1 MSDLISRKAI
11 LKHIEK
17 TRQSVQMMDDTHR
30 ASIIMN
36 GMYLCEKAV
45 RNQPTAEPKTGKW
58 IDTGSGQECDQCHE
72 IQYGYDTGRNYCAN
86 CGAKME
92 VEDETD

>member
-1 MSDLISRKAI
+1 MSDLISREAI

-17 TRQSVQMMDDTHR
+17 IRQSVQMMDDTHR

-45 RNQPTAEPKTGKW
+45 WDQPSAQPERKICKGCKHVGLY
-58 IDTGSGQECDQCHE
+58 DDEV
-72 IQYGYDTGRNYCAN
+72 QYGAPSPCTGCARQRPDNY
-86 CGAKME
+86 E
-92 VEDETD
+92 R

>member
-1 MSDLISRKAI
+1 MSELISRQAI

-17 TRQSVQMMDDTHR
+17 IRQSAQMMDDTRR

-45 RNQPTAEPKTGKW
+45 MKQPTAQPEQC
-58 IDTGSGQECDQCHE
+58 DSGEGE
-72 IQYGYDTGRNYCAN
+72 
-86 CGAKME
+86 E
-92 VEDETD
+92 